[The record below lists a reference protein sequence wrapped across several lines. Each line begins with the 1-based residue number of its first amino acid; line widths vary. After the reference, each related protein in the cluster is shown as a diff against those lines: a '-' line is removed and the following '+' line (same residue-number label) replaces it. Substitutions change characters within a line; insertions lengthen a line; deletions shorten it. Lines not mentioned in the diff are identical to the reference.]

1 MFEIRSVG
9 RAPTRALPGRNATTA
24 AQTGNENLRKLDIEP
39 NADQPGPE
47 REPTMLLLAAAGGDA
62 QAAERLAP
70 MVYDN
75 LRRLAAARLGGA
87 GQADWTCQPT
97 AIVHEAY
104 MRMADQHQVD
114 WQGRTHF
121 FAIGAEMVR
130 RVIADE
136 AKRRGRQK
144 RGGGWGRVT
153 LDGAALDASS
163 AAIDPLDL
171 NDALTKL
178 TDVDERAARV
188 VSLRFFGGLTEPE
201 IAAVLDV
208 SERTVRGDWRSAK
221 AFLRRTLAEAGDDDD
236 ER

>member
-1 MFEIRSVG
+1 M
-9 RAPTRALPGRNATTA
+9 APEP
-24 AQTGNENLRKLDIEP
+24 GNELWGKFKIDG
-39 NADQPGPE
+39 NAEHHGRE

-62 QAAERLAP
+62 RAAEQLAP

-75 LRRLAAARLGGA
+75 LRRLAAARLGG

-104 MRMADQHQVD
+104 LRLADQDKVD
-114 WQGRTHF
+114 WNGRTHF
-121 FAIGAEMVR
+121 FAMGAEMVR

-153 LDGAALDASS
+153 LDAAALEGGS
-163 AAIDPLDL
+163 APIDPIDLD
-171 NDALTKL
+171 DALDMLAK
-178 TDVDERAARV
+178 VDERAARV

-201 IAAVLDV
+201 VAAVLGV

-221 AFLRRTLAEAGDDDD
+221 AFLRRTLAEKGGDD
-236 ER
+236 

>member
-1 MFEIRSVG
+1 M
-9 RAPTRALPGRNATTA
+9 APE
-24 AQTGNENLRKLDIEP
+24 TGNGNLRNLDIEP
-39 NADQPGPE
+39 NADQ

-62 QAAERLAP
+62 RAAEQLAP

-75 LRRLAAARLGGA
+75 LRRLASARLGGGG

-104 MRMADQHQVD
+104 LRLADQDKVD

-136 AKRRGRQK
+136 ARRRGRQK

-153 LDGAALDASS
+153 LDGAVLEAGSLP
-163 AAIDPLDL
+163 IDPVDLDE
-171 NDALTKL
+171 ALTKL
-178 TDVDERAARV
+178 ASVDERAARI

-201 IAAVLDV
+201 AAAVLGI

-221 AFLRRTLAEAGDDDD
+221 AFLRRELAQAEADDAG
-236 ER
+236 

>member
-1 MFEIRSVG
+1 
-9 RAPTRALPGRNATTA
+9 
-24 AQTGNENLRKLDIEP
+24 
-39 NADQPGPE
+39 
-47 REPTMLLLAAAGGDA
+47 
-62 QAAERLAP
+62 

-104 MRMADQHQVD
+104 MRMADQERVD

-121 FAIGAEMVR
+121 FAIGAEMIR

-136 AKRRGRQK
+136 DKRRGRQK
-144 RGGGWGRVT
+144 RGGGCGRVT

-163 AAIDPLDL
+163 TPLDPLDL
-171 NDALTKL
+171 HDALTKL
-178 TDVDERAARV
+178 AEVDDRAARV

-201 IAAVLDV
+201 AAAVLGV
-208 SERTVRGDWRSAK
+208 SERTVRGDWRSPK
-221 AFLRRTLAEAGDDDD
+221 AFLRRTLAVTDATSD
-236 ER
+236 EH

>member
-1 MFEIRSVG
+1 
-9 RAPTRALPGRNATTA
+9 
-24 AQTGNENLRKLDIEP
+24 
-39 NADQPGPE
+39 
-47 REPTMLLLAAAGGDA
+47 MLLLAAADGDA

-75 LRRLAAARLGGA
+75 LRRLAAARLGGGA

-104 MRMADQHQVD
+104 MRLADQDKVD

-153 LDGAALDASS
+153 LDAAALEEGSTP
-163 AAIDPLDL
+163 IDPIDLD
-171 NDALTKL
+171 DALTKL
-178 TDVDERAARV
+178 AEVDARAARV
-188 VSLRFFGGLTEPE
+188 VSLRFYGGLTEPE
-201 IAAVLDV
+201 AAVVLGV
-208 SERTVRGDWRSAK
+208 SERCA
-221 AFLRRTLAEAGDDDD
+221 RRLA
-236 ER
+236 

>member
-1 MFEIRSVG
+1 M
-9 RAPTRALPGRNATTA
+9 ATE
-24 AQTGNENLRKLDIEP
+24 TGNGNLRNLGIEP
-39 NADQPGPE
+39 NPDQ

-62 QAAERLAP
+62 RAAEQLAP

-75 LRRLAAARLGGA
+75 LRRLASARLGG
-87 GQADWTCQPT
+87 GGGHADWTCQPT

-104 MRMADQHQVD
+104 LRLADQDKVD

-136 AKRRGRQK
+136 ARRRGRQK

-153 LDGAALDASS
+153 LDGAVLEAGSLP
-163 AAIDPLDL
+163 IDPLDL
-171 NDALTKL
+171 DEALTKL
-178 TDVDERAARV
+178 ASVDERAARI

-201 IAAVLDV
+201 AAAVLGI

-221 AFLRRTLAEAGDDDD
+221 AFLRRELAQAETDDAG
-236 ER
+236 

>member
-1 MFEIRSVG
+1 M
-9 RAPTRALPGRNATTA
+9 ACTTLPGTRQCPEAPATPT
-24 AQTGNENLRKLDIEP
+24 TKSEESPIEP
-39 NADQPGPE
+39 QADQ
-47 REPTMLLLAAAGGDA
+47 REPGEPTALLLASAGGDA
-62 QAAERLAP
+62 QAAEQLAP

-104 MRMADQHQVD
+104 MRMADQERVD

-153 LDGAALDASS
+153 LDGAALDAGS
-163 AAIDPLDL
+163 APIDPLDL
-171 NDALTKL
+171 DDALTKL
-178 TDVDERAARV
+178 AEVDDRAARV

-201 IAAVLDV
+201 AAAVLGV

-221 AFLRRTLAEAGDDDD
+221 AFLRRTLAATDATSD
-236 ER
+236 EH